1 MSWRPER
8 VRQHGKDEAV
18 EEGGETEDWARHL
31 SRALE
36 LNFLVSLSIYLSI
49 SLSLSVSLSISI
61 SISYRF
67 SRFSVSFCGQ
77 VVSQVI
83 NVQTWPV

>member
-18 EEGGETEDWARHL
+18 RKDWARRL

-36 LNFLVSLSIYLSI
+36 LNFLLSLSLSLSINLSI
-49 SLSLSVSLSISI
+49 SLCLPFNLHFYFVSLL
-61 SISYRF
+61 
-67 SRFSVSFCGQ
+67 G
-77 VVSQVI
+77 
-83 NVQTWPV
+83 

>member
-18 EEGGETEDWARHL
+18 RKDWARRL

-36 LNFLVSLSIYLSI
+36 LNFLLSLSLSIYQSI
-49 SLSLSVSLSISI
+49 YLSLSAFQSPFLFRIASRLAFVAKSLP
-61 SISYRF
+61 R
-67 SRFSVSFCGQ
+67 
-77 VVSQVI
+77 
-83 NVQTWPV
+83 

>member
-49 SLSLSVSLSISI
+49 SLSLCLPFNLHFYFVSFLSIL
-61 SISYRF
+61 
-67 SRFSVSFCGQ
+67 G
-77 VVSQVI
+77 
-83 NVQTWPV
+83 

>member
-18 EEGGETEDWARHL
+18 RKDWVRRL

-36 LNFLVSLSIYLSI
+36 LNFLLSLSINLSIYLSLSAFQSPFLFRI
-49 SLSLSVSLSISI
+49 ASRLAFVAKSLP
-61 SISYRF
+61 R
-67 SRFSVSFCGQ
+67 
-77 VVSQVI
+77 
-83 NVQTWPV
+83 

>member
-49 SLSLSVSLSISI
+49 SLSLSPFQSPFLFRIVSLD
-61 SISYRF
+61 
-67 SRFSVSFCGQ
+67 SRLAFVAKSF
-77 VVSQVI
+77 
-83 NVQTWPV
+83 PR